1 MSLLRNQTDA
11 LALAAQLDKAALE
24 KRLGTLPAVEGSI
37 VGALYNADT
46 EGKMNMLLYSNPVR
60 NCGGHGG
67 SSEIVR
73 RAGRYTCNR
82 SGN

>member
-24 KRLGTLPAVEGSI
+24 KRLGTLPAVEGSV

-46 EGKMNMLLYSNPVR
+46 EGKMNMLLY
-60 NCGGHGG
+60 
-67 SSEIVR
+67 
-73 RAGRYTCNR
+73 
-82 SGN
+82 